1 MRDAD
6 CAPCLVDVRYFL
18 ELLGD
23 EERCAL
29 PVQEPRDAPAAHE
42 GDGFELLDRRIHR
55 VEAVGV
61 ELESADRFD
70 AGNEEDE
77 TARQVALT
85 VLVLPAELR
94 IAQASVLLAQ
104 RRLPPAEDADRALAR
119 VVHRHRRVAFAVAH
133 PAVGRVLAPE
143 PLLVRPPS
151 DQLVRH
157 HRLPH
162 VRRKHDREPVEPLCA
177 VAAVFAVRRQD
188 LFSDLRTRKVVWPH
202 REPRHILRDQRRLE
216 LRHSLADCAL
226 DRLERMVRRDAALV
240 DLLRLGMFGGLLGEH
255 LDARPNL
262 AAGGDA
268 CGPLAKQRGQYRLRS
283 IDRYHRVGH
292 VETPS

>member
-1 MRDAD
+1 
-6 CAPCLVDVRYFL
+6 
-18 ELLGD
+18 
-23 EERCAL
+23 
-29 PVQEPRDAPAAHE
+29 
-42 GDGFELLDRRIHR
+42 
-55 VEAVGV
+55 GV

-143 PLLVRPPS
+143 LLLVCSPG
-151 DQLVRH
+151 DELVWH
-157 HRLPH
+157 HGLPH
-162 VRRKHDREPVEPLCA
+162 VGWKHDRKPVEPVRA

-188 LFSDLRTRKVVWPH
+188 FFS
-202 REPRHILRDQRRLE
+202 
-216 LRHSLADCAL
+216 
-226 DRLERMVRRDAALV
+226 
-240 DLLRLGMFGGLLGEH
+240 
-255 LDARPNL
+255 
-262 AAGGDA
+262 
-268 CGPLAKQRGQYRLRS
+268 
-283 IDRYHRVGH
+283 
-292 VETPS
+292 